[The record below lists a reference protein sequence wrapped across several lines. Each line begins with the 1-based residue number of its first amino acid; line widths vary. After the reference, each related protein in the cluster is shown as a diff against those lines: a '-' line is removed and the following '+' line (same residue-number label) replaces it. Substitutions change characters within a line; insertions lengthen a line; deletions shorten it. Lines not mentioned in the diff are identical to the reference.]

1 MSSSQ
6 RSILSNI
13 TMHRRISDEP
23 EIYKDFGS
31 IEYVCKGNTVDILML
46 FINDVA
52 ERGKGYGYGLILL
65 SLCNIIKTYPDAYN
79 ITKIKLDDDSD
90 GALTTNSI
98 YYKLGFR
105 IFNGDEVMEIKF
117 LKPPLSKRMKSKLF
131 IYEDEGHTEPYPV
144 YHKTILDLYENTISN
159 RKYNQ
164 IISGII
170 GEVDSESLK
179 FTINN
184 NITDEPKDLDISE
197 CLNIKPEIESN
208 TRSLRK
214 RTRS

>member
-52 ERGKGYGYGLILL
+52 ERGKGYGYGLIIL
-65 SLCNIIKTYPDAYN
+65 SLCNIIKTFPGAYN
-79 ITKIKLDDDSD
+79 ITKLKLDDDSD
-90 GALTTNSI
+90 GAMTRNSI

-105 IFNGDEVMEIKF
+105 IFNGDEVMEINF
-117 LKPPLSKRMKSKLF
+117 LKPPLSKYKKSKLYA
-131 IYEDEGHTEPYPV
+131 YEEETETESV
-144 YHKTILDLYENTISN
+144 YYKTIYDLYENTIST
-159 RKYNQ
+159 RKYNE
-164 IISGII
+164 IISRII
-170 GEVDSESLK
+170 EEVRQGTLK
-179 FTINN
+179 FTIFNDGE
-184 NITDEPKDLDISE
+184 TEDLDISE
-197 CLNIKPEIESN
+197 CLNIKPEIAENSHN
-208 TRSLRK
+208 LRK
-214 RTRS
+214 RQKTGSK

>member
-1 MSSSQ
+1 MSSSH
-6 RSILSNI
+6 RTILYNI
-13 TMHRRISDEP
+13 TMHRRISSEP
-23 EIYKDFGS
+23 ETYKDFGS
-31 IEYVCKGNTVDILML
+31 IEYACKGKTVDILML

-131 IYEDEGHTEPYPV
+131 IYEDEGHTEPFPV

-170 GEVDSESLK
+170 GEVEHESLK

>member
-1 MSSSQ
+1 MSSSIYHI
-6 RSILSNI
+6 SICRKQPDGN
-13 TMHRRISDEP
+13 
-23 EIYKDFGS
+23 YKKFGS
-31 IEYVCKGNTVDILML
+31 IEYMCKGKTVDILML

-52 ERGKGYGYGLILL
+52 EKRKGYGYGLILL
-65 SLCNIIKTYPDAYN
+65 SLCNIIKTFSGAYN
-79 ITKIKLDDDSD
+79 ITKVKLDDDSD

-105 IFNGDEVMEIKF
+105 IFHGDEVMEIKF
-117 LKPPLSKRMKSKLF
+117 LKPSLSKRMKSKLF

-170 GEVDSESLK
+170 REVEEGKLT
-179 FTINN
+179 FTIYNN
-184 NITDEPKDLDISE
+184 RSSKDLDISG
-197 CLNIKPEIESN
+197 CLNIQPEIKEN

-214 RTRS
+214 RTRSSS